1 MANKLVF
8 MLFFFIGFTMAA
20 QTKGVVVDENGKPIP
35 YVNIWVEDEN
45 IAASSEENGV
55 FIINVKDKNKNLIFS
70 ALGFEKKTVKVSDA
84 AVVKLNTSTVQLT
97 EVLILNKKET
107 KEVEIGNTDNSIFQ
121 AFENGPRIDA
131 KFFPY
136 NPAYKKTKF
145 IKAVSVYTDSKIDN
159 ATIKIHLYE
168 VDSEG
173 LPGRELLEKDFI
185 VSVKKG
191 QRRTIFNVSA
201 LNLTMSK
208 KGIFVA
214 IERLLIER
222 NKLEKTINDLNTNTK
237 KTQITY
243 FPLILCGYVER
254 SFLCTFYGGKWNKEK
269 GEVSQTRMI
278 FEPAINLILTN

>member
-1 MANKLVF
+1 MVNKLVF

-70 ALGFEKKTVKVSDA
+70 ALGFEKKTVKVNDA

-107 KEVEIGNTDNSIFQ
+107 KEVEIGNTNNSIFQ
-121 AFENGPRIDA
+121 AFENGSRIDA

-222 NKLEKTINDLNTNTK
+222 NKLEKTITDLNANTTK
-237 KTQITY
+237 IQITY
-243 FPLILCGYVER
+243 SPLILCGYVER

-278 FEPAINLILTN
+278 FEPAVNLILTN

>member
-1 MANKLVF
+1 MTKRLVF
-8 MLFFFIGFTMAA
+8 ILFFTSSLTMLG

-35 YVNIWVEDEN
+35 YVNIWVENEN
-45 IAASSEENGV
+45 IAASSEENGMFV
-55 FIINVKDKNKNLIFS
+55 INVNDKNKNLIFS
-70 ALGFEKKTVKVSDA
+70 ALGFEKKTVKVNEA
-84 AVVKLNTSTVQLT
+84 AVVKLNTSTVQLN
-97 EVLILNKKET
+97 EVVILNKKET
-107 KEVEIGNTDNSIFQ
+107 KEVEIGKTENAIYQ

-136 NPAYKKTKF
+136 NPMYKKTKF

-168 VDSEG
+168 ADSEG

-191 QRRTIFNVSA
+191 QRRTIFNVAA

-222 NKLEKTINDLNTNTK
+222 NKLEKAITDLNTNTTK
-237 KTQITY
+237 IQITY
-243 FPLILCGYVER
+243 SPLILCGYVER
-254 SFLCTFYGGKWNKEK
+254 FFLCTFYGGKWNKQK
-269 GEVSQTRMI
+269 DEVSKTTMI

>member
-1 MANKLVF
+1 MTNRLVF
-8 MLFFFIGFTMAA
+8 ILFFTSSLAMLA

-35 YVNIWVEDEN
+35 YVNIWVENEN
-45 IAASSEENGV
+45 IAASSEENGMFV
-55 FIINVKDKNKNLIFS
+55 INVNDKNKNLIFS
-70 ALGFEKKTVKVSDA
+70 ALGFEKKTVKVIDA
-84 AVVKLNTSTVQLT
+84 AVVKLNTNTVQLN

-107 KEVEIGNTDNSIFQ
+107 KEVEIGKTENAIYQ

-136 NPAYKKTKF
+136 NPMYKKTKF

-191 QRRTIFNVSA
+191 QRRTIFNLSA
-201 LNLTMSK
+201 LNLTMNK

-214 IERLLIER
+214 IERLLIEK
-222 NKLEKTINDLNTNTK
+222 NKLEKTITDLNAKTTK
-237 KTQITY
+237 IQITY
-243 FPLILCGYVER
+243 SPLILCGYVER
-254 SFLCTFYGGKWNKEK
+254 SFICTFYGGKWNKQK
-269 GEVSQTRMI
+269 DEVSKTTMI